1 VIFRTGE
8 SIKEA
13 IEKIKELKERY
24 KEIKIDDKGK
34 RFNTDLIEAI
44 ELGNLLDT
52 AEAIAYSALNRTE
65 SRGAHYREDYPKRDD
80 QNWLKHTL
88 IYKNEEKE
96 PIIKYKP
103 VVITK
108 IPPMERKY

>member
-1 VIFRTGE
+1 MAEYIKEHDFPTLPKDADEWTRKTIEKILNGNGKERVSRIRKELQEVMMDKVSVFRTGE

-44 ELGNLLDT
+44 ELGKL
-52 AEAIAYSALNRTE
+52 A
-65 SRGAHYREDYPKRDD
+65 
-80 QNWLKHTL
+80 
-88 IYKNEEKE
+88 
-96 PIIKYKP
+96 
-103 VVITK
+103 
-108 IPPMERKY
+108 